1 MLYLAQFH
9 SGAVAAAALLG
20 LGMGW
25 IALVHRGAEMSSRW
39 LIRIGMLIAVL
50 VALSATHSV
59 RGSVTLWSTSFD
71 LARPAYWLDLAL
83 LLLAAYFVGAA
94 VGTGLRSLLLAHQSR
109 RREKA
114 P

>member
-9 SGAVAAAALLG
+9 NGAVAAAFILG

-25 IALVHRGAEMSSRW
+25 IALVHRGTEMAPRW
-39 LIRIGMLIAVL
+39 LIRIGVLIALL
-50 VALSATHSV
+50 VVVSATHAL
-59 RGSVTLWSTSFD
+59 RGSVTLDKYSFD
-71 LARPAYWLDLAL
+71 LARAAYWLDLAL
-83 LLLAAYFVGAA
+83 LLLAAYFVGCA

>member
-9 SGAVAAAALLG
+9 SGALAAAVLLG

-25 IALVHRGAEMSSRW
+25 IALVHRGAEIPRRW
-39 LIRIGMLIAVL
+39 LIRIGVLLAILIGLSQTHVL
-50 VALSATHSV
+50 HGRVA
-59 RGSVTLWSTSFD
+59 GFD

-83 LLLAAYFVGAA
+83 LMFAAYVAGCA
-94 VGTGLRSLLLAHQSR
+94 VGTWLRSLLLAHQSR
-109 RREKA
+109 RREQT